1 MRRDEYQRL
10 KNEIGARMVE
20 QVCTLFPQIG
30 GKIDS
35 TIVGEFPCVLWRSFH
50 NISGRGWRS
59 RSAHA
64 LFPQL
69 GGKIDSTIVGEFPV
83 YCGGCSVIYQ
93 VEDGGAGLQALP
105 SDGRKD

>member
-1 MRRDEYQRL
+1 M
-10 KNEIGARMVE
+10 AE
-20 QVCTLFPQIG
+20 QVC
-30 GKIDS
+30 
-35 TIVGEFPCVLWRSFH
+35 
-50 NISGRGWRS
+50 
-59 RSAHA
+59 A